1 MWKSLFLG
9 SIWFSMLLKVRL
21 RKVSLH
27 HPSVLIYIY
36 NFPWFHLPV
45 IPFACDSGCLWFRL
59 PVIPFACDSVCLWFR
74 LFVRA
79 LIILLYLCVLAFFN
93 YSVMFNY
100 SIERVM
106 LHDSLLATHK
116 RVNMFYC
123 FIQPCIASA
132 FY

>member
-45 IPFACDSGCLWFRL
+45 IPVACDSVCLWFRLPVIPFACDSICLWFHLSLIPFASDSICLWFHL

-74 LFVRA
+74 LPVIPFVRSCSYNTF
-79 LIILLYLCVLAFFN
+79 IFVCISFF
-93 YSVMFNY
+93 
-100 SIERVM
+100 
-106 LHDSLLATHK
+106 
-116 RVNMFYC
+116 
-123 FIQPCIASA
+123 
-132 FY
+132 